1 MHNNPPLSLIVAIA
15 SNNAIGKNN
24 QLLWHIPEDLKR
36 FKALTTGHTVIMGK
50 RTYES
55 LPLHPLPNRVN
66 MVITDVPGE
75 QIEGCLTVYSMEE
88 AIQKADP
95 EKENFIMGGG
105 MVYKQFLPI
114 VDKLYLTIVEKA
126 FDADTFFP
134 EIDFREWRCI
144 EKLEVPFDESL
155 GFSYS
160 YLTYDRKTY

>member
-24 QLLWHIPEDLKR
+24 QLLWHIPDDLKR
-36 FKALTTGHTVIMGK
+36 FKTLTTGHTVIMGK
-50 RTYES
+50 KTYES
-55 LPLHPLPNRVN
+55 LPFQPLPNRVN
-66 MVITDVPGE
+66 MVISDVPGE
-75 QIEGCLTVYSMEE
+75 QIEGCLMAYSIDD

-105 MVYKQFLPI
+105 MIYRQFLPI

-134 EIDFREWRCI
+134 EIDLKEWHCI
-144 EKLEVPFDESL
+144 EKQEMPFDENL

-160 YLTYDRKTY
+160 YLTYTRRGY